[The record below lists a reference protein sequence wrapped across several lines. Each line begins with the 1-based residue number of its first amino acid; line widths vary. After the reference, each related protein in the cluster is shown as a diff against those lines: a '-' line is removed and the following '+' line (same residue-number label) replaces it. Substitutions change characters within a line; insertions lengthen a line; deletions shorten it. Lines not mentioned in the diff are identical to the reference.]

1 MGYSSIMLNLVP
13 DRLWTDFS
21 PMNMVGIP
29 AGRRLT
35 VCKDGVGQITVFS
48 PLPCSDENVAKLRR
62 IGEPTAFVIPSRF
75 HDNFYEDY
83 MGRFPRSAFL
93 ADKAVLGDHPRWRLM
108 NLSPSRP
115 ELAGFDMVAIDGMPN
130 VQEHVFC
137 HRATRTLIVADLFF
151 NVSLPAGGLAWCLGK
166 LAGIGGRPKPSR
178 LWRAMIRDRS
188 NFRRSLCQIME
199 LDFERII
206 PGHGEL
212 IESNAK
218 QVLGDAFSNWLV

>member
-1 MGYSSIMLNLVP
+1 MGYSGIMQNLVP
-13 DRLWTDFS
+13 DRLWTDFC

-35 VCKDGVGQITVFS
+35 VCKEGAGKITVFS
-48 PLPCSDENVAKLRR
+48 PLPCSDENVAKLRS

-83 MGRFPRSAFL
+83 MGRFPGSAFL
-93 ADKAVLGDHPRWRLM
+93 AGNSVLVDHPKWRLTD
-108 NLSPSRP
+108 LSPSRR
-115 ELAGFDMVAIDGMPN
+115 ELAGFDMVAVDGMPN

-151 NVSLPAGGLAWCLGK
+151 NVSLPAGGLAWLMAK
-166 LAGIGGRPKPSR
+166 LTDIGGRPRPSR
-178 LWRAMIRDRS
+178 LWRMMIRDRAS
-188 NFRRSLCQIME
+188 FRRSLSQILD

-212 IESNAK
+212 IERNAK
-218 QVLGDAFSNWLV
+218 QVLGDAFSSWLV